1 MNTVQTTEYRA
12 PKLSKETIDAME
24 ELGTVLKT
32 IYLRMKKEG
41 YIIVDGK
48 VVNANENE

>member
-1 MNTVQTTEYRA
+1 MNTVQTTEYQA

-32 IYLRMKKEG
+32 VYLRMKKEG
-41 YIIVDGK
+41 YTIVDGK
-48 VVNANENE
+48 VVKANENE